1 VRISTGGVIM
11 KIFYIKYP
19 KKSFWI
25 IFSLAILLL
34 IFLIYIITRSVSV
47 FNSNEPI
54 YKGDTK
60 EKKIAFACNVAWGD
74 EYIPKMLDIFK
85 DNNIH
90 ITFFFEGKWAEK
102 NPDVVKDIY
111 QKGHEIG
118 SHGYTHVKYTNLSR
132 QQYEEDIK
140 KSGEI
145 LEKITGI
152 KPTLFA
158 PPYGDFN
165 DEVVKVA
172 EQLGYKVIL
181 WSLDTIDWNNPS
193 PQTIVDRVMTKYHNG
208 AIVLMHPTQN
218 TVEALPQII
227 KQLKEKGYKITK
239 VSEVIVDNN

>member
-1 VRISTGGVIM
+1 M
-11 KIFYIKYP
+11 
-19 KKSFWI
+19 
-25 IFSLAILLL
+25 
-34 IFLIYIITRSVSV
+34 
-47 FNSNEPI
+47 
-54 YKGDTK
+54 
-60 EKKIAFACNVAWGD
+60 
-74 EYIPKMLDIFK
+74 
-85 DNNIH
+85 
-90 ITFFFEGKWAEK
+90 
-102 NPDVVKDIY
+102 Y

-145 LEKITGI
+145 LEKITGT